1 MIRMILQMN
10 GRKSSGMETM
20 MMVMKMRTII
30 GKVNEINT
38 EEHTMLYSH

>member
-1 MIRMILQMN
+1 
-10 GRKSSGMETM
+10 METM

-38 EEHTMLYSH
+38 EIIIGTGWKETTCPLFYKCLL

>member
-1 MIRMILQMN
+1 
-10 GRKSSGMETM
+10 

-38 EEHTMLYSH
+38 ETIIGTGWKETTCPLLYKCLL

>member
-1 MIRMILQMN
+1 
-10 GRKSSGMETM
+10 METM

-38 EEHTMLYSH
+38 EIIIGTVKETTRPLLYKCLL

>member
-1 MIRMILQMN
+1 
-10 GRKSSGMETM
+10 METM

-38 EEHTMLYSH
+38 EIIIGTGWKETTYSLFYEYLL